1 MTENNNGSTYDKL
14 TNKSKLKRLVYQNTY
29 DAFQE
34 FKKVAE
40 EIRFEIDT
48 RLTEEGLPFKVE
60 FRDKEEFECELR
72 FSGDSLV
79 LSMHTNV
86 FEFSRVHEVMKTPY
100 VLEDPQRSYCG
111 VIYIYNFLADS
122 FRYNRMN
129 DIGYLVARVFINKEK
144 FFLVEGKHQNKF
156 YYNQFMHDA
165 INEQAM
171 RDIIEAAM
179 RYSIDFDLL
188 VPPFDMVKETTVS
201 DVMDNSFNLK
211 TRTGKRMGF
220 KFQADHDQQK
230 KEGA

>member
-1 MTENNNGSTYDKL
+1 MTDNKNGSIYDKL
-14 TNKSKLKRLVYQNTY
+14 KAKSQLKRLVYQNTY
-29 DAFQE
+29 EVFQE
-34 FKKVAE
+34 FKKVADQ
-40 EIRFEIDT
+40 IRIETDK
-48 RLTEEGLPFKVE
+48 RLNKEGLPFNIE
-60 FRDKEEFECELR
+60 FRDKGGFEFELR
-72 FSGDSLV
+72 FSGDTLIFN
-79 LSMHTNV
+79 MHTNV

-100 VLEDPQRSYCG
+100 ILEDSQRSYSG
-111 VIYIYNFLADS
+111 VINIYNFLADS

-129 DIGYLVARVFINKEK
+129 DIGYLVARIFINKER

-156 YYNQFMHDA
+156 YYNQFMHEA

-188 VPPFDMVKETTVS
+188 VPPYDMIKETTVS
-201 DVMDNSFNLK
+201 DMMENSFNMK
-211 TRTGKRMGF
+211 IRTGKRMGF